1 MYDKS
6 RRRDEKKVFREDYAL
21 ILDYMPQGN
30 PMDRHHPSHKT
41 RPIAQAIGDRYFTLL
56 EFYPKPG
63 VSLAQGERV
72 YVGIRFKELREKVDY
87 VWGEP
92 LIYDDL
98 SGVAK
103 AFLPEAVRRIVLDKE
118 EVFVTFFNISS
129 PLTIKLHSLE
139 LLPGIGKKTMWTLLE
154 ERRKRPFESF
164 QDIKNRGKISD
175 PVAIIVERILSEL
188 QGKERYYLFIDPPP
202 NVTNAVVLGYL
213 SRIYHFLREKRGR
226 EY

>member
-98 SGVAK
+98 SGV
-103 AFLPEAVRRIVLDKE
+103 VLDKE

-202 NVTNAVVLGYL
+202 NVSNAVVLGYL
-213 SRIYHFLREKRGR
+213 PRIYHFLREKRGR